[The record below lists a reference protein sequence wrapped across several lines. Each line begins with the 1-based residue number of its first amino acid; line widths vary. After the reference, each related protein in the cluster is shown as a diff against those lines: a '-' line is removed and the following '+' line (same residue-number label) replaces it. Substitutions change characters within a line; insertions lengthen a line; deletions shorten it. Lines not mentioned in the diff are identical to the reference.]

1 MWLRLCLLYR
11 ESCVAV
17 LRLKVLFHYFINNV
31 VGHFEFQVAV
41 FVTRLPGDSRT
52 RIGFMTFDSTIH
64 FYNLQEGLSQPQ
76 MLIVSDIDGKHL
88 PGSLELWTF
97 EWGLL

>member
-1 MWLRLCLLYR
+1 MKSCAATLRPNVLCH
-11 ESCVAV
+11 CFV
-17 LRLKVLFHYFINNV
+17 NNV
-31 VGHFEFQVAV
+31 TGHFEFQVAI

-76 MLIVSDIDGKHL
+76 MLIVSDIDGKR
-88 PGSLELWTF
+88 
-97 EWGLL
+97 